1 MATVFL
7 ESADAAGA
15 ADADASSAAV
25 HPPALLATKLHA
37 PAPRGDRVSRPRL
50 LARLDSGAE
59 RALSLVSAPAGF
71 GKSTLVSDWLRASG
85 RPAGW
90 LSLDSGDGELRRF
103 LSYLAAALERPLP
116 GAGRSLA
123 AVLAAPVLPEPEA
136 LLTPLLN
143 ALWEREPC
151 VLVLDDYHVIESPE
165 VHAAFAFLV
174 EHLPPHLHLVV
185 TTRVDPPL
193 PLARLRARGQLCELR
208 AEDLRFTGEEAARFL
223 RDSMGLDVSG
233 AEVEA
238 LEQRT
243 EGWIAG
249 LQMAAL
255 SLRGRDDVSAL
266 IAGFT
271 GSHRFVLDYLTEEVL
286 DRQPADRLDFLLQ
299 TAPLRRLCGGL
310 CDAVTRRSDSQEV
323 LESLETANLFLIP
336 LDETR
341 GWYRY
346 HHLFAGLLCGELER
360 RTAPADLAALH
371 ARASDWFTAHGLP
384 DEAFEHAAAAG
395 DSERVALI
403 LEAHGDAAMF
413 RGELTAVVRWLAALD
428 EADYRRHPRLRVNRA
443 LAAYATF
450 HYPEFAAA
458 VADLAVAAAETG
470 DPLLVATLDVTE
482 ALARSAE
489 ADYAATVE
497 AAERCLA
504 RLPDGELLVRPLV
517 LLLLGL
523 GLARTGRTARAIAV
537 LDEVARLSVAVGNL
551 TYAAL
556 ARANQAMVAA
566 LEGRLGEAEA
576 RGRQGLA
583 LFAPFGDAP
592 LPGAG
597 QAYDVLAEVAL
608 ERGDL
613 ARALELSE
621 TATRLSRSGG
631 VAGFEIRV
639 LGTLCR
645 IQLSRRDLAAA
656 RAVLDE
662 IEELVRRTQTAFWDL
677 AFEAMRARLD
687 LLEAEEGARPDLL
700 DRVARWA
707 GERGLL
713 AGWDNLSERL
723 LPEIPHDHHFVTAAC
738 LLVALGR
745 EAEALE
751 LLAALRPLAE
761 ERRWLRSRIEVE
773 LLEALALWRLAG
785 GRSGR
790 VAEPPAEALAGVRRA
805 LDLAAPEG
813 FVQVFAN
820 ISPGIPALL
829 AACEQACPETLA
841 SPFGLRLR
849 EVLGLGVATPEAASG
864 VVPAAHLEPAAP
876 SRRPLPPGVEPLSE
890 RELEVLR
897 TVAEGLSNAEAGRR
911 LFLSPF
917 TVKKHLEHVYG
928 KLGARN
934 RTEAIARAR
943 GLGLF

>member
-1 MATVFL
+1 M
-7 ESADAAGA
+7 
-15 ADADASSAAV
+15 
-25 HPPALLATKLHA
+25 P
-37 PAPRGDRVSRPRL
+37 
-50 LARLDSGAE
+50 
-59 RALSLVSAPAGF
+59 
-71 GKSTLVSDWLRASG
+71 
-85 RPAGW
+85 
-90 LSLDSGDGELRRF
+90 
-103 LSYLAAALERPLP
+103 
-116 GAGRSLA
+116 RSLFWSSTC
-123 AVLAAPVLPEPEA
+123 
-136 LLTPLLN
+136 LLTCT
-143 ALWEREPC
+143 WW
-151 VLVLDDYHVIESPE
+151 SP
-165 VHAAFAFLV
+165 
-174 EHLPPHLHLVV
+174 P
-185 TTRVDPPL
+185 RVDPPL
-193 PLARLRARGQLCELR
+193 PLARLRARGLLCELR
-208 AEDLRFTGEEAARFL
+208 AEDLRFTGEEAAQFL
-223 RDSMGLDVSG
+223 RDSMGLDVSA

-286 DRQPADRLDFLLQ
+286 DRQPSDRLDFLLQ
-299 TAPLRRLCGGL
+299 TAPLRRFCGGL
-310 CDAVTRRSDSQEV
+310 CDAVTRRSDGQEV

-371 ARASDWFTAHGLP
+371 ARASDWFTAHGLA
-384 DEAFEHAAAAG
+384 DEAVEHAVAAG
-395 DSERVALI
+395 DTERVALV
-403 LEAHGDAAMF
+403 LEAHGDAVMF
-413 RGELTAVVRWLAALD
+413 RGELTAVVRWLAVLD
-428 EADYRRHPRLRVNRA
+428 EADYRRHPRLRVTRA
-443 LAAYATF
+443 LVCYATF
-450 HYPEFAAA
+450 RYPEFAAA

-497 AAERCLA
+497 AAERCLT
-504 RLPDGELLVRPLV
+504 RLPDDERLVRPLV

-523 GLARTGRTARAIAV
+523 GLARTGRTARAVAV
-537 LDEVARLSVAVGNL
+537 LDEVARLSAAAGNL

-556 ARANQAMVAA
+556 ARANQAMVET
-566 LEGRLGEAEA
+566 LEGRLAEAEA

-583 LFAPFGDAP
+583 LFSPFGDTP

-597 QAYDVLAEVAL
+597 QAYDVLADVAL

-631 VAGFEIRV
+631 VAGFEIRA

-645 IQLSRRDLAAA
+645 VHLSRRDFAAA

-687 LLEAEEGARPDLL
+687 LLEAEERARPDLL
-700 DRVARWA
+700 ERVARWA

-713 AGWDNLSERL
+713 AGWDSLRERL
-723 LPEIPHDHHFVTAAC
+723 LPEIPHDHHFMTVAC
-738 LLVALGR
+738 LLVTLGR

-761 ERRWLRSRIEVE
+761 ERHWLRSRIEIE

-785 GRSGR
+785 GRSGP
-790 VAEPPAEALAGVRRA
+790 VAERPAEALACVRRA
-805 LDLAAPEG
+805 LDLGAPEG

-820 ISPGIPALL
+820 IGAGVPLLIAAYERAFPG
-829 AACEQACPETLA
+829 TLDV
-841 SPFGLRLR
+841 PFGRRLS
-849 EVLGLGVATPEAASG
+849 EALGLGSTVPATPSGATSAAR
-864 VVPAAHLEPAAP
+864 PE
-876 SRRPLPPGVEPLSE
+876 PLPPGVEALSE

-917 TVKKHLEHVYG
+917 TVKKHLEHIYG

-943 GLGLF
+943 GLRLF